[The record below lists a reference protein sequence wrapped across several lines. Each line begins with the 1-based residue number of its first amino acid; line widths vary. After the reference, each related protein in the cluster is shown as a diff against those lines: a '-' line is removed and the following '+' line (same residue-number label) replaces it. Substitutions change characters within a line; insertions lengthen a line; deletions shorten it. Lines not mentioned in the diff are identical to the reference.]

1 MKQVEKKVDWIQ
13 FREEVREL
21 LDLLDADYYLK
32 KSLTELK

>member
-32 KSLTELK
+32 KCLTELK